1 MDRTSLEVFAS
12 DGRVSMTSCFLPK
25 AEERSLEVYA
35 AGGAARIVSL
45 KVYEL
50 RPAWPAAR

>member
-1 MDRTSLEVFAS
+1 
-12 DGRVSMTSCFLPK
+12 MTSCFLPK

-45 KVYEL
+45 KAYEL
-50 RPAWPAAR
+50 RSAWPAAK